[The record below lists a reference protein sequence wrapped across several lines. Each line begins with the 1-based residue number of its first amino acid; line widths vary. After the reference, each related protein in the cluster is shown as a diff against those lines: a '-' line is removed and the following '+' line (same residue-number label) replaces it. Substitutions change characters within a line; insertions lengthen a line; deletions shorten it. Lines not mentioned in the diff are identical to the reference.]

1 MEKIEV
7 RLAEECKQVFTE
19 LQTDLADLNSDF
31 SQATIPYHSFD
42 DYALKVLFPGEKLR
56 VISLAFLF
64 VFIHLFL
71 LLGQWALLLHENV
84 RAIDLHDKSIW
95 GKSEYQNDL

>member
-42 DYALKVLFPGEKLR
+42 DYALKVLFPGKKISRTVTLSLFRLR
-56 VISLAFLF
+56 R
-64 VFIHLFL
+64 
-71 LLGQWALLLHENV
+71 Q
-84 RAIDLHDKSIW
+84 
-95 GKSEYQNDL
+95 

>member
-56 VISLAFLF
+56 VISWVSNFSILVCFYTF
-64 VFIHLFL
+64 VSSTRTV
-71 LLGQWALLLHENV
+71 GTSA
-84 RAIDLHDKSIW
+84 S
-95 GKSEYQNDL
+95 